1 MLSAGGDEEVEEREL
16 VIENL
21 WREEKQNI
29 EGQKKK

>member
-1 MLSAGGDEEVEEREL
+1 VLSAGGDEEVEEREL

-21 WREEKQNI
+21 WREKKQSI